1 MGRPPSRPKIY
12 HIVHIDRLP
21 SIIAD
26 GHLWCDAEVARRGSP
41 GTTIGMNSI
50 KQRRLEELTLTSHP
64 DLYVGDCVPFYF
76 CPRSVMLYVL
86 HRRTYSGLA
95 YRGGQGSI
103 AHLEADLGQ
112 SVAWADARNQ
122 QWAFTTSNAGS
133 FYFEDFSDLAQLHE
147 IDWDTVQST
156 DWAQQKENKQA
167 EFLVEQSFPW
177 HLITRIG
184 IRSRSMYARVHN
196 ALAHALHRPTI
207 EVRSEWYY

>member
-26 GHLWCDAEVARRGSP
+26 GHLWCDAVIARRGSP

-50 KQRRLEELTLTSHP
+50 KQRRLEELTLASHP

-86 HRRTYSGLA
+86 HRRTHSGLA

-122 QWAFTTSNAGS
+122 RWAFTTSNAGS

-156 DWAQQKENKQA
+156 DWAQQKESKQA

-184 IRSRSMYARVHN
+184 ISSRSIYARVHN